1 MKNTIKARLEDLEQQ
16 LSSRTDAVSMIIID
30 VVNASEDGP
39 EMAPPAGYN
48 FDYKGTRHF
57 LPGTSEQAVAAANA
71 LIDQE
76 PLVRGIVRPVPVLIA
91 CLEAPTNV

>member
-39 EMAPPAGYN
+39 EMAPPAGYS
-48 FDYKGTRHF
+48 FDHKGTRHF
-57 LPGTSEQAVAAANA
+57 LPGTSEQAVAAANE

-76 PLVRGIVRPVPVLIA
+76 PRVRGVVRPVPVLIA